1 MLKRTNDEIWGHLER
16 IAKYFPEDR
25 WVQVRTVVLGN
36 VAIRTRVFVDEN
48 TRIARGIEQVAL
60 SNLREGELVEVIFR
74 SARTGIVKA
83 DTIYVRPEPA
93 KKESQCPSSF
103 SPQTNSQSS
112 MQQTHPDRN
121 QFADSQ
127 ITVYGRTDIL
137 SDAFF

>member
-1 MLKRTNDEIWGHLER
+1 VGASKNGRAR
-16 IAKYFPEDR
+16 KC
-25 WVQVRTVVLGN
+25 
-36 VAIRTRVFVDEN
+36 AIRTRVFVDEN

-93 KKESQCPSSF
+93 KKESQCPSSL

>member
-1 MLKRTNDEIWGHLER
+1 MLRRTNDEIWGHLER

-36 VAIRTRVFVDEN
+36 VQSALVFSSTKTR
-48 TRIARGIEQVAL
+48 ALRGELNRWLFPIFEK
-60 SNLREGELVEVIFR
+60 ELVEVIFR

-93 KKESQCPSSF
+93 KKESQCPSSL

-112 MQQTHPDRN
+112 IQQTHPDRN